1 MNGQG
6 TGMGPD
12 LTGSWRNGVDY
23 FLENIVDPN
32 VVVGENF
39 QLNLVTRNDGTVVS
53 GMFEN
58 ETEGSVSIR
67 TITDSIVIL
76 KSDVASHQVTDQS
89 MMPSGLLEALTESQ
103 AMDLLKF
110 LTTK

>member
-1 MNGQG
+1 
-6 TGMGPD
+6 
-12 LTGSWRNGVDY
+12 
-23 FLENIVDPN
+23 
-32 VVVGENF
+32 
-39 QLNLVTRNDGTVVS
+39 
-53 GMFEN
+53 
-58 ETEGSVSIR
+58 
-67 TITDSIVIL
+67 VIP